1 MLQFSLKSLNIIL
14 TWIRLHFLHLFMDR
28 CVWAICQ
35 EAGSS
40 NPNIRILYH
49 HHPHILRFVRFVS
62 AWPEALAALRN
73 RPPVNIDLVIWMLKD
88 VFTNCNKENYIFFTG
103 SEKTAAVWSSLSLF
117 FFYLLTRI
125 SSPTEQIYHKHC
137 VCQQLN
143 MTHIYSFSSSD
154 VSEGEVRWGG
164 LKSDEQFHPGGLLV
178 TCIRKITDTTY
189 LSHLMHAT

>member
-1 MLQFSLKSLNIIL
+1 MCL
-14 TWIRLHFLHLFMDR
+14 T
-28 CVWAICQ
+28 ICQ

-117 FFYLLTRI
+117 FFTFSPEFLPRQNRYTINIVCASSLIWHIFTVSAALMWVKGKSGEAVWRATNSFTQEDCLWRAYVRLLT
-125 SSPTEQIYHKHC
+125 QH
-137 VCQQLN
+137 
-143 MTHIYSFSSSD
+143 
-154 VSEGEVRWGG
+154 
-164 LKSDEQFHPGGLLV
+164 
-178 TCIRKITDTTY
+178 TY
-189 LSHLMHAT
+189 LTSCT